1 MAGDH
6 DVRADDHP
14 SDIEPKVLR
23 GDLQGEVSSAEDLS
37 ADRQY
42 PAFAVL
48 CVYSVIGHDDEP
60 IRDALYERD
69 PAVDDCPTGASGF
82 VALVVRVDGAAPRAA
97 LRHHRFKAE
106 KPHGED
112 RGGRCDGRCLRLWLL
127 PVLQVGY
134 TQIHAVS
141 KSLCLSRLFQGVVA
155 GAPREPFYAP
165 RVGFRGISAVAWV
178 EKAHAQ
184 KAQYIRRK

>member
-42 PAFAVL
+42 PAVAVL
-48 CVYSVIGHDDEP
+48 CVYSVIGHDDES
-60 IRDALYERD
+60 IRDPLYERD
-69 PAVDDCPTGASGF
+69 PAVIHRPTGTSGD
-82 VALVVRVDGAAPRAA
+82 VALVVRTDGVTPRAA
-97 LRHHRFKAE
+97 LWHHSFKAE
-106 KPHGED
+106 KQSCKD
-112 RGGRCDGRCLRLWLL
+112 RPRCRDDRHLRLWIL

-134 TQIHAVS
+134 AELYAVQ
-141 KSLCLSRLFQGVVA
+141 KSLCFPRL
-155 GAPREPFYAP
+155 
-165 RVGFRGISAVAWV
+165 
-178 EKAHAQ
+178 
-184 KAQYIRRK
+184 